1 MNLKLFTVRVI
12 STGILLSYTNL
23 LSDFP
28 MPRYT
33 GTECMTANIFFEAR
47 GESIKGM
54 QAVAAVTYNRLKSKL
69 YPKDVCSVV
78 FDKNQFSWVK
88 QVDFKYAR
96 NILEGDLSDLNQKD
110 TRQYYLAKQIA
121 QQSVKEVSSVLPK
134 GTMWYHTLQVKPRW
148 AKSKIFVKKIGRHL
162 FYTSKKEQK

>member
-1 MNLKLFTVRVI
+1 MSTKSFTVKVI
-12 STGILLSYTNL
+12 CTGILLYYTYPI
-23 LSDFP
+23 SDFS

-33 GTECMTANIFFEAR
+33 ETQCMTANIFFEAR

-88 QVDFKYAR
+88 QVEFKSVTK
-96 NILEGDLSDLNQKD
+96 ILEGDLSDLNQKD
-110 TRQYYLAKQIA
+110 TQQYRLAKQIA
-121 QQSVKEVSSVLPK
+121 QQSVKEVSEVLPK
-134 GTMWYHTLQVKPRW
+134 GTMWYHTLQVKPKW